1 MRAEASPALWKWGFL
16 GDDVTD
22 ETAEKSLYII
32 VIAFINLVSEKNRKT
47 TTDLFLV
54 TMVTWALWSLLLYL
68 NLPPPPLPPQY
79 FLIGFWRITKFV
91 LERSVCVCVWGGG
104 LYPQSTHGDA
114 PVWEILKVWTF
125 WLFYIC
131 KACMY

>member
-68 NLPPPPLPPQY
+68 NLPPPPFLPNIFSSDFEELQN
-79 FLIGFWRITKFV
+79 LSWRG
-91 LERSVCVCVWGGG
+91 VCVCVCGGGG